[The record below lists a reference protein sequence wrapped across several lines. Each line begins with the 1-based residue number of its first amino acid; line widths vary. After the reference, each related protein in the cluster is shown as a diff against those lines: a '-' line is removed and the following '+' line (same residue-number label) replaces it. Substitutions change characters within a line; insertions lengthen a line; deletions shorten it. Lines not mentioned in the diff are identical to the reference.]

1 MRKQTFGF
9 VATLLLGANV
19 LLPVFAQAES
29 LNELDK
35 KESAIARQSDKISG
49 ELQIALND
57 VNEKYQEVNDIRT
70 KISENEAVLEKTK
83 TDIVETEKKIEQRKE
98 AIAERM
104 KTAQVNGMTD
114 RSINALLESKD
125 LGEFLNRA
133 FAMSVIQNA
142 EKTKVASLGEA
153 KDKLTELKATQEK
166 TQAQLKQN
174 SQSLEAETTKL
185 DEKMANLKQELADNK
200 TSLEK
205 ISQDKEVEKA
215 RQAAEK
221 AQAEKAEKEEINE
234 IHLRDKDSL
243 YENDDDTSV
252 VTMYLTVSKGN
263 SSENTY
269 HTWKEINSYSVYDY
283 EDMGVER
290 YQVAGLL
297 QVGDENGPT
306 QGEVGYGESVPNAT
320 VQIRGQTSSQNAQK
334 NYKIEL
340 KKNKGTWRG
349 QRTINL
355 NKHMT
360 EGMRFRNKLAYDLIR
375 GIPQMVGLRTQFVHL
390 YVKDN
395 TEESGV
401 KFEDYGIYTQVEQLN
416 KTALKSHGLDS
427 NGQLYKINSFEF
439 YRYEDIIKKE
449 DDAGYD
455 KTAFEKMLEIKGDS
469 DHTKLIDM
477 LTDLNDYSIGIE
489 DVLKEHFDEEN
500 IVYWMA
506 FQILMGNVDTQN
518 RNVYLYSPLNSD
530 IWYFIA
536 WDNDGCLMRP
546 EYELRNFSDQ
556 NSWEKGISNYW
567 GNILFQRCLKSRSFR
582 EKLNDA
588 ILDLREYLNKDMLTS
603 KIESYKNVL
612 KPYLYLM
619 PDAEYEPLT
628 SEQYDQIAASLPDE
642 IEKNY
647 QLYLESLETP
657 MPFYIGVPTI
667 DGDKLKFNWDVSYD
681 LDAEDITYS
690 VEVARDY
697 LFQDV
702 IYQNT
707 TLTVPEAEMD
717 LPNAGQYFVRV
728 RATNTS
734 GKTQDAFDYYVT
746 DEGKHYGMKCFYI
759 TEDNTVEEDIYEE
772 G

>member
-1 MRKQTFGF
+1 MTGI
-9 VATLLLGANV
+9 
-19 LLPVFAQAES
+19 
-29 LNELDK
+29 K
-35 KESAIARQSDKISG
+35 KINLIS
-49 ELQIALND
+49 
-57 VNEKYQEVNDIRT
+57 
-70 KISENEAVLEKTK
+70 AVLVSLSLCGGCTLEKAGNSSQDQT
-83 TDIVETEKKIEQRKE
+83 VQENNETEQV
-98 AIAERM
+98 
-104 KTAQVNGMTD
+104 KT
-114 RSINALLESKD
+114 
-125 LGEFLNRA
+125 
-133 FAMSVIQNA
+133 
-142 EKTKVASLGEA
+142 
-153 KDKLTELKATQEK
+153 
-166 TQAQLKQN
+166 
-174 SQSLEAETTKL
+174 
-185 DEKMANLKQELADNK
+185 
-200 TSLEK
+200 
-205 ISQDKEVEKA
+205 
-215 RQAAEK
+215 
-221 AQAEKAEKEEINE
+221 EKAEKEEINE

-243 YENDDDTSV
+243 YKNDDDTSV

-263 SSENTY
+263 SSENTD

-306 QGEVGYGESVPNAT
+306 EGEVGYGESVPNAT

-395 TEESGV
+395 TEESGG

-530 IWYFIA
+530 TWYFIA

-546 EYELRNFSDQ
+546 EYELKNFSDQ
-556 NSWEKGISNYW
+556 SSWEKGISNYW

-603 KIESYKNVL
+603 KIEGYKNVL
-612 KPYLYLM
+612 KPYLYSM

-628 SEQYDQIAASLPDE
+628 SEQYDQIASVIPDE

-647 QLYLESLETP
+647 QLYLESLEVP
-657 MPFYIGVPTI
+657 MPFYIGVPSI
-667 DGDKLKFNWDVSYD
+667 DGSKLKFNWDVSYD

-690 VEVARDY
+690 VEIARDY

-717 LPNAGQYFVRV
+717 LPEAGQYFVRV

-734 GKTQDAFDYYVT
+734 GKMQDAFDYYVT
-746 DEGKHYGMKCFYI
+746 DAGKHYGMKCFYI
-759 TEDNTVEEDIYEE
+759 TEDNTVEEDDYEE

>member
-1 MRKQTFGF
+1 MTGI
-9 VATLLLGANV
+9 
-19 LLPVFAQAES
+19 
-29 LNELDK
+29 K
-35 KESAIARQSDKISG
+35 KINLIS
-49 ELQIALND
+49 
-57 VNEKYQEVNDIRT
+57 
-70 KISENEAVLEKTK
+70 AVLVSLSLCGGCTLEKAGNSSQDQT
-83 TDIVETEKKIEQRKE
+83 V
-98 AIAERM
+98 
-104 KTAQVNGMTD
+104 
-114 RSINALLESKD
+114 
-125 LGEFLNRA
+125 
-133 FAMSVIQNA
+133 
-142 EKTKVASLGEA
+142 
-153 KDKLTELKATQEK
+153 QE
-166 TQAQLKQN
+166 
-174 SQSLEAETTKL
+174 
-185 DEKMANLKQELADNK
+185 DNK
-200 TSLEK
+200 TEQVK
-205 ISQDKEVEKA
+205 
-215 RQAAEK
+215 
-221 AQAEKAEKEEINE
+221 AEKAEKEEINE

-269 HTWKEINSYSVYDY
+269 HTGKEINSYSVYDY

-306 QGEVGYGESVPNAT
+306 EGEVGYGERVPNAT

-395 TEESGV
+395 TEEPGG

-697 LFQDV
+697 LFRDV

-707 TLTVPEAEMD
+707 TLIVPEAEMD
-717 LPNAGQYFVRV
+717 LPEAGQYFVRV

-746 DEGKHYGMKCFYI
+746 DEGKYYGMRCFYI
-759 TEDNTVEEDIYEE
+759 TEDSTVEEDDYEE

>member
-1 MRKQTFGF
+1 MTGI
-9 VATLLLGANV
+9 
-19 LLPVFAQAES
+19 
-29 LNELDK
+29 K
-35 KESAIARQSDKISG
+35 KINLIS
-49 ELQIALND
+49 
-57 VNEKYQEVNDIRT
+57 
-70 KISENEAVLEKTK
+70 AVLVSLSLCGGCTLEKAGNSSQ
-83 TDIVETEKKIEQRKE
+83 DQAVQEDNETEQV
-98 AIAERM
+98 
-104 KTAQVNGMTD
+104 KT
-114 RSINALLESKD
+114 
-125 LGEFLNRA
+125 
-133 FAMSVIQNA
+133 
-142 EKTKVASLGEA
+142 
-153 KDKLTELKATQEK
+153 
-166 TQAQLKQN
+166 
-174 SQSLEAETTKL
+174 
-185 DEKMANLKQELADNK
+185 
-200 TSLEK
+200 
-205 ISQDKEVEKA
+205 
-215 RQAAEK
+215 
-221 AQAEKAEKEEINE
+221 EKAEINE
-234 IHLRDKDSL
+234 MHLRDKDSL

-269 HTWKEINSYSVYDY
+269 HTWEEINSYSVYDY

-297 QVGDENGPT
+297 QVGDENGPIE
-306 QGEVGYGESVPNAT
+306 GEVGYGESVPNAT

-395 TEESGV
+395 TEESGG

-603 KIESYKNVL
+603 KIESYKNIL
-612 KPYLYLM
+612 KPYLYSM

-667 DGDKLKFNWDVSYD
+667 HGNKLKFNWDVSYD

-717 LPNAGQYFVRV
+717 LPEAGQYFVRV

-759 TEDNTVEEDIYEE
+759 TEDSTVEEDNYEE